1 MAKTYES
8 DNVQTVENVI
18 KLTNFNELRFTSL
31 ESKDGDFEGFD
42 IRQWYC
48 TQKDSEMK
56 PTQKGI
62 RIRKDIAVE
71 AVTTILNMLDKQMLD
86 EVLKKVHN

>member
-8 DNVQTVENVI
+8 DSIQTVKNII
-18 KLTNFNELRFTSL
+18 KLTNFTELRFSTL

-48 TQKDSEMK
+48 TQKDPEMK

-71 AVTTILNMLDKQMLD
+71 AVTTILNMLDKQTLD
-86 EVLKKVHN
+86 EVLKKLHN